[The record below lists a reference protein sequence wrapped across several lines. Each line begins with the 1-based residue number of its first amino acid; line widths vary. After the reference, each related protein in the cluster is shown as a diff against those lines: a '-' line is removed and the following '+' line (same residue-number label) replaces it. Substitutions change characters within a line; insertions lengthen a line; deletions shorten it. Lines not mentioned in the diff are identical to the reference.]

1 MVEEMKMTVDVSLCG
16 SIPRSEMRSSSC
28 QVRVDESTRSE
39 TDQIIVMAASSLT
52 RKVSEDNMILSSKR
66 IELPSWAVPAKGES
80 FLEPVGDSRYLHS
93 PVDLTKQAVVS
104 VGRSDISDLQLLHS
118 ASSRRHAVIF
128 HHPNGQC
135 YIVDC
140 GSAHG
145 TFVNGVRVSSE
156 AAKGA
161 KPYRIRKGSLVRFGG
176 TGSPE
181 FILKMFSVSLRSLL
195 HNFQNRQTVPSVT
208 KTVKDE
214 PPLSWNELNSDC
226 SNCSTSVLVALNT
239 RLNATQTTIPF
250 ERIFSTTADKL
261 IYNEHPPAALQLRKR
276 TFASCDDGGTHR
288 TITKKVKVL
297 KSNER
302 DSIVLASRSALVSPS
317 RGKSVFQFDFSS
329 FDRPVVSPNPF
340 EDSPKTVQPNVSTSV
355 LSVPLTLSLP
365 SSYPKKKRVKFSE
378 LAPHT

>member
-1 MVEEMKMTVDVSLCG
+1 MTVDVSLCG
-16 SIPRSEMRSSSC
+16 SIPRSEMGSSRC
-28 QVRVDESTRSE
+28 QVRLDESTRSG
-39 TDQIIVMAASSLT
+39 TDQIIAMAASSLT

-80 FLEPVGDSRYLHS
+80 FLEPVRDSRYLHS

-145 TFVNGVRVSSE
+145 TFVNGIRVSSE
-156 AAKGA
+156 GA

-181 FILKMFSVSLRSLL
+181 FILKMFSVGLRSLL

-226 SNCSTSVLVALNT
+226 LNGSTSVLVALNT

-261 IYNEHPPAALQLRKR
+261 MMMYDEHPPAALQLRKR
-276 TFASCDDGGTHR
+276 TFASCDDGGTH
-288 TITKKVKVL
+288 ITNMKRLKVL
-297 KSNER
+297 KSNDR
-302 DSIVLASRSALVSPS
+302 DSIVLASRSALVSPL

-340 EDSPKTVQPNVSTSV
+340 EDSPKTVQPSVSTSI